1 MKRNDKINCGAAMRT
16 ASAVQSFEH
25 GLLLFII
32 SSTPDSLHLK
42 NLGPM
47 NKAFN
52 ESHLAVARP
61 YYIAVTGSGDA
72 SARTAT
78 FELTYFAQKRLQD
91 TTGKANV
98 DRAVEEQE
106 DVAQAIE
113 QRLQERRERKECV
126 EETLLED
133 VSETRSLSLQFW
145 KLFEFTEQLS
155 SLSLSLNTFK
165 LLEEIVREYKGIGEC
180 EGKGGNPQET
190 RGVVRYQSPPV
201 CCSEKPSIEI
211 AAGITHQIQI
221 QHVTSNRNNQPVPV
235 WGTRPCGAKD
245 TSGYPHNV
253 RLPRDLAAADL
264 INQASDEVEGIR
276 TCVGIYR
283 PLEACG
289 DLQGVGTCFVPS
301 QPPSNPPTTSTAR
314 LRASWRRW
322 RDVRSVDGPHSCC
335 VLNVNPRAVIDGSNP
350 METKYEFTCSCHGE
364 GTERHVVC
372 ISSNHLAHAGCWQ
385 AAGADHHWKLCA
397 LANRND

>member
-1 MKRNDKINCGAAMRT
+1 MSSKVKMMKRNDKINCGAAMRT

-180 EGKGGNPQET
+180 EGKGGNPQEAC
-190 RGVVRYQSPPV
+190 GVERYQSPPLCYV
-201 CCSEKPSIEI
+201 GKPSFEI
-211 AAGITHQIQI
+211 AAGTSHQSQI
-221 QHVTSNRNNQPVPV
+221 QHVTSNRNNKPVPV
-235 WGTRPCGAKD
+235 WGTRPCDAKD
-245 TSGYPHNV
+245 TSGYPHNA
-253 RLPRDLAAADL
+253 PRGFE
-264 INQASDEVEGIR
+264 ASDVIRQAFDEVDGIMR
-276 TCVGIYR
+276 TCVGLYK

-289 DLQGVGTCFVPS
+289 DLQG
-301 QPPSNPPTTSTAR
+301 AR
-314 LRASWRRW
+314 DALRAVPTPIEPLSDLCETSRSLVEALERREERGW
-322 RDVRSVDGPHSCC
+322 STLLLCTECKPSG
-335 VLNVNPRAVIDGSNP
+335 
-350 METKYEFTCSCHGE
+350 CH
-364 GTERHVVC
+364 
-372 ISSNHLAHAGCWQ
+372 
-385 AAGADHHWKLCA
+385 
-397 LANRND
+397 

>member
-1 MKRNDKINCGAAMRT
+1 MSSKVKMMKRNDKINCGAAMRT

-165 LLEEIVREYKGIGEC
+165 LLKEIVREYKGIGEC

-235 WGTRPCGAKD
+235 SGTSPCDEKD
-245 TSGYPHNV
+245 TSEV
-253 RLPRDLAAADL
+253 STQSQRSLEASDL
-264 INQASDEVEGIR
+264 IGQAFDKVDGIMR
-276 TCVGIYR
+276 TCVGLYR
-283 PLEACG
+283 PLEACR
-289 DLQGVGTCFVPS
+289 DLHGARDVLHAVPTPIEPLSDLYEASRSLVGALEGCEEAWMVHVASDNRS
-301 QPPSNPPTTSTAR
+301 QPSGQHRIA
-314 LRASWRRW
+314 
-322 RDVRSVDGPHSCC
+322 
-335 VLNVNPRAVIDGSNP
+335 
-350 METKYEFTCSCHGE
+350 
-364 GTERHVVC
+364 
-372 ISSNHLAHAGCWQ
+372 
-385 AAGADHHWKLCA
+385 
-397 LANRND
+397 